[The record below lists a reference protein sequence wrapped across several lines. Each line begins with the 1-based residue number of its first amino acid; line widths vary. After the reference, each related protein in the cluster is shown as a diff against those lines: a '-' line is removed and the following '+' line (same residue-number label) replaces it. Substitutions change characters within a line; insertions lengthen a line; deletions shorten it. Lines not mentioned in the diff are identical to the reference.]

1 MGRKSTKENKNVYQT
16 SRESLGLTREAAA
29 EKLEFLSAD
38 RIEKIESEK
47 SLPHPDEILAMADC
61 YKNPSLCNYYCS
73 HECPIGQ
80 ECVPE
85 VQIKDLSQITLE
97 MLASLNTLNRDKDR
111 LIEITVDGQI
121 SADELDDFHKIQ
133 AQLGQISQAI
143 DSLQLWVQKA
153 IMDGTMSEDQV
164 LYSLFTNR
172 SYPFTYEFNAEN
184 KTIRFPVDMLA
195 RIDTVMRENDVS
207 FTGFVLQ
214 ACKYV
219 LDELENDSSTKNGH

>member
-1 MGRKSTKENKNVYQT
+1 MGRKSTKENKNIYQT
-16 SRESLGLTREAAA
+16 SREALGLTREAAA
-29 EKLEFLSAD
+29 EQLEFLSAD
-38 RIEKIESEK
+38 RIEKIENEK

-80 ECVPE
+80 EYVPE

-121 SADELDDFHKIQ
+121 SDDELDDFHKIQ
-133 AQLGQISQAI
+133 SQLGQISQAI

-153 IMDGTMSEDQV
+153 IMDGKLSE
-164 LYSLFTNR
+164 
-172 SYPFTYEFNAEN
+172 
-184 KTIRFPVDMLA
+184 
-195 RIDTVMRENDVS
+195 
-207 FTGFVLQ
+207 G
-214 ACKYV
+214 
-219 LDELENDSSTKNGH
+219 

>member
-1 MGRKSTKENKNVYQT
+1 MGRKSTKENKNIYQT
-16 SRESLGLTREAAA
+16 SREALGLTREAAA
-29 EKLEFLSAD
+29 EQLEFLSAD

-80 ECVPE
+80 EYVPE
-85 VQIKDLSQITLE
+85 VQMKNLSQITLE
-97 MLASLNTLNRDKDR
+97 MLASLNTLNHDKDR

-121 SADELDDFHKIQ
+121 SKDELDDFHKIQ

-153 IMDGTMSEDQV
+153 IMDGKLSD
-164 LYSLFTNR
+164 
-172 SYPFTYEFNAEN
+172 
-184 KTIRFPVDMLA
+184 K
-195 RIDTVMRENDVS
+195 
-207 FTGFVLQ
+207 
-214 ACKYV
+214 
-219 LDELENDSSTKNGH
+219 

>member
-85 VQIKDLSQITLE
+85 VQMKDLSQITLE

-111 LIEITVDGQI
+111 LIEI
-121 SADELDDFHKIQ
+121 ARLE
-133 AQLGQISQAI
+133 
-143 DSLQLWVQKA
+143 
-153 IMDGTMSEDQV
+153 
-164 LYSLFTNR
+164 
-172 SYPFTYEFNAEN
+172 AE
-184 KTIRFPVDMLA
+184 MLA
-195 RIDTVMRENDVS
+195 LTAELAEIKKLSGNAAYHPISGHCTTDGIGTRHLPGCQRPNGVELCHCAAGRPNQRCGEHDVHD
-207 FTGFVLQ
+207 FQ
-214 ACKYV
+214 CIQ
-219 LDELENDSSTKNGH
+219 